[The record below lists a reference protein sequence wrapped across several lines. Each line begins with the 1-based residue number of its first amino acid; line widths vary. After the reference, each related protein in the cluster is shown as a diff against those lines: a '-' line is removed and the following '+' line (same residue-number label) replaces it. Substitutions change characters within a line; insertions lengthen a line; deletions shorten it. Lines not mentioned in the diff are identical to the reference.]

1 MLMLWNCAQLYSAVL
16 TLRRAQ
22 TLYALYMELIS
33 FTQLYV
39 ELIFFTQLYSALRGA
54 NIHYAALHILRSF
67 TLLRLLYAVDC
78 TLHSFKHFTQLYAF
92 YAAER
97 ALRS

>member
-22 TLYALYMELIS
+22 TLYALYVELIS

-39 ELIFFTQLYSALRGA
+39 ELIFITQLY
-54 NIHYAALHILRSF
+54 AALRSF
-67 TLLRLLYAVDC
+67 TLLYTVDC
-78 TLHSFKHFTQLYAF
+78 TLHSFTHFTQLYAF

>member
-1 MLMLWNCAQLYSAVL
+1 MLWNCAQLCTAVL

-22 TLYALYMELIS
+22 TLYALYVELIS
-33 FTQLYV
+33 FTQLDM
-39 ELIFFTQLYSALRGA
+39 ELIFFTQLCVEL
-54 NIHYAALHILRSF
+54 IFITQLYAALRSF
-67 TLLRLLYAVDC
+67 TLLYTVDC
-78 TLHSFKHFTQLYAF
+78 TLHSFTHFMQLYAF

>member
-1 MLMLWNCAQLYSAVL
+1 MLMLWNCAQLYAAVL

-22 TLYALYMELIS
+22 TLYALYVELIS

-39 ELIFFTQLYSALRGA
+39 ELIFFTQLYAALRGA
-54 NIHYAALHILRSF
+54 NIHYAALRS
-67 TLLRLLYAVDC
+67 C
-78 TLHSFKHFTQLYAF
+78 THFTQLYA
-92 YAAER
+92 